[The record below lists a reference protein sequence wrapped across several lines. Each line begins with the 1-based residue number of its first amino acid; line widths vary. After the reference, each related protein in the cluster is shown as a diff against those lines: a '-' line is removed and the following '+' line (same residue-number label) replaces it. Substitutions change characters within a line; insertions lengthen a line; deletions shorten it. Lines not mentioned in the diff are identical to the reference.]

1 MTTQAVEERVE
12 GLFQAIQNLV
22 QIEVARAIHPHAD
35 FDDLAYFEVEDI
47 DDDALARAELAL
59 KHKLLEIVQEEN
71 DAICNEWVS

>member
-1 MTTQAVEERVE
+1 MTTRAVEEKVE

-47 DDDALARAELAL
+47 DDDALARAELVL
-59 KHKLLEIVQEEN
+59 KHKLLDIV
-71 DAICNEWVS
+71 